1 MRLALSSRR
10 DGPCASNAIPKSKT
24 RQILLGARCQSIF
37 IGSVPTRAR
46 LSHPDLPYSSRP
58 SSHQKHPSPI
68 DPPHFISFITT
79 ILRTSPSPSSFLIH
93 NIEFITLSGY
103 PLALI
108 ACAQNRTAFTTPQL
122 ISRSSPPQKYVAS
135 KLAPAPNTR
144 IPAHSAPPN
153 RGKTSYSTAPS
164 GTC

>member
-24 RQILLGARCQSIF
+24 RQILLGATCHSTF

-46 LSHPDLPYSSRP
+46 LSHPDLTYSSRP

-79 ILRTSPSPSSFLIH
+79 ILRMSPASPSSFLIH

-122 ISRSSPPQKYVAS
+122 ISQSPPPQKYVVF

-144 IPAHSAPPN
+144 IPAHSAPKP
-153 RGKTSYSTAPS
+153 RED
-164 GTC
+164 